1 MHMYLFWT
9 QYMCVSIDMYA
20 CVLLDISLC
29 IINDSAALI
38 CASRVVCSFM
48 VASPPTRE
56 HAFFTR
62 LVLIVSLMH
71 SLLYS
76 PPVPFAYLSLFY
88 ICMWHSLLAIAIPCR
103 RHNHNIKKV
112 RKSFILNIFRNW
124 NRIRLNFTTMHS
136 WRPLSC
142 FACLYS
148 CFRGSMGKEYNA
160 LLGERCFCMLLL

>member
-1 MHMYLFWT
+1 
-9 QYMCVSIDMYA
+9 MCVSIDMYA
-20 CVLLDISLC
+20 CLLLDISLC

-38 CASRVVCSFM
+38 CASRVVCRFM

-88 ICMWHSLLAIAIPCR
+88 ICDIVCLQMAIPCR
-103 RHNHNIKKV
+103 SHNHNMKKSS
-112 RKSFILNIFRNW
+112 KII
-124 NRIRLNFTTMHS
+124 HS
-136 WRPLSC
+136 KYL
-142 FACLYS
+142 
-148 CFRGSMGKEYNA
+148 
-160 LLGERCFCMLLL
+160 